1 MIKNSEF
8 AASSS
13 IIVTKTPIFRSINFS
28 PLSFPWNNLKSLDF
42 EVTDE
47 QREEFTDIGL
57 RHSADWELE
66 VVIFDQRKPEYWN
79 VFHKSV

>member
-1 MIKNSEF
+1 MSLQVDLETALSVITNQ
-8 AASSS
+8 
-13 IIVTKTPIFRSINFS
+13 
-28 PLSFPWNNLKSLDF
+28 SFPWNNLKSLDF